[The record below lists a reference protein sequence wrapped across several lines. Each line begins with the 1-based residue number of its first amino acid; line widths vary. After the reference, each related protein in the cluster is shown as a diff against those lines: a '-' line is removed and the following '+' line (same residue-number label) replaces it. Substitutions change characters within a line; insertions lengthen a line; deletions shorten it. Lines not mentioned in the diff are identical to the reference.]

1 MSKAKAIPKK
11 PKRIGFSLANVDY
24 SVDPFSDFYL
34 YACGSWKKRHPIPKD
49 KPSVGSFEDLSEANL
64 LELRRIVDACVANP
78 SRYKNGRLIASLYG
92 SFMDTK
98 QIERLAFKPIGPM
111 MEKAASLGS
120 MSELPSLISHLSRM
134 GSWAFMG
141 MYSAEDER
149 NSSIYALHLYQ
160 GGINL
165 PDRDYYLEEKFS
177 AIRVEYASHI
187 ARMFGLY
194 GYSKAEAGSYASQ
207 IMKLET
213 AIARASRSSTELRD
227 SVKNYNKMSIKAA
240 SRRYSNLD
248 ISAIYE
254 GLYVKDPDYIVVGQP
269 EFFDKLN
276 KIFAT
281 EKIETVRAYLQWNVL
296 NDYASMLHDAAV
308 MEHFDFFGRKLI
320 GQKAMRPRW
329 KRGISLV
336 SSMLGEALG
345 EIYVKEDFGEDARH
359 KALSLVK
366 GLQSSFRK
374 RLEAVSWM
382 ETSTKRK
389 ALDKLDAMTLKV
401 GYPKKFRDYSRLKMG
416 GDNLLKN
423 FIAAYDFELK
433 RNMSRIG
440 KKVDK
445 AEWDMNAY
453 TVNAY
458 YNPSKNEIVIPAG
471 IFQPP
476 FFDKDIDL
484 AANYGGI
491 GGVIG
496 HEMTHG
502 FDDQGSMYDKRGN
515 LREWW
520 TKDDRKRFNSR
531 SAKVASLYGSM
542 DALPGTKVNG
552 KLTLGENIADLGGI
566 HIAYYA
572 LASSIGSKGMQKRID
587 GFTEEQR
594 FFIAWA
600 QIWKNNTTEDLKK
613 LLATSDPHSPA
624 HVRGLLPVLTHER
637 FVQAFAEKSKLKAP
651 RNKYEDVSLW

>member
-1 MSKAKAIPKK
+1 MDSSI
-11 PKRIGFSLANVDY
+11 
-24 SVDPFSDFYL
+24 DPFSDFYL
-34 YACGSWKKRHPIPKD
+34 YACGSWKKRRLIPKD
-49 KPSVGSFEDLSEANL
+49 KPSVGSFEELSEANL
-64 LELRRIVDACVANP
+64 LELKRIIEACVSNP
-78 SRYKNGRLIASLYG
+78 SGYKNGRLIAKLYG
-92 SFMDTK
+92 SFMDAK
-98 QIERLAFKPIGPM
+98 RVERLAFKPIEPM
-111 MEKAASLGS
+111 MDKASSLES
-120 MSELPSLISHLSRM
+120 MAELPSLISELSRM
-134 GSWAFMG
+134 GSWSFMG
-141 MYSAEDER
+141 MYSAEDEK
-149 NSSIYALHLYQ
+149 NSSVYALHLSQ

-165 PDRDYYLEEKFS
+165 PDRDYYLEERFS
-177 AIRVEYASHI
+177 GIRAEYVRHI
-187 ARMFGLY
+187 ARMFTLY
-194 GYSKAEAGSYASQ
+194 GASKAEAESSASS

-213 AIARASRSSTELRD
+213 RLARASRSSTELRD
-227 SVKNYNKMSIKAA
+227 SIKNYNKMGIGSALK
-240 SRRYSNLD
+240 RYANLG
-248 ISAIYE
+248 ISTIYE
-254 GLYVKDPDYIVVGQP
+254 GLYVKDPDYVVVGQP
-269 EFFDKLN
+269 EFFDKLD

-281 EKIETVRAYLQWNVL
+281 EKVETARAYLQWNIL
-296 NDYASMLHDAAV
+296 SDYSPMLHDAAAK
-308 MEHFDFFGRKLI
+308 EHFDFFGRKLI
-320 GQKAMRPRW
+320 GQKEMRSRW

-345 EIYVKEDFGEDARH
+345 EIYVKEDFGEDARR

-374 RLEAVSWM
+374 RLQSVDWM
-382 ETSTKRK
+382 EPSTRRK
-389 ALDKLDAMTLKV
+389 ALDKLDSMTLKV
-401 GYPKKFRDYSRLKMG
+401 GYPKKFRDYSRLRMEG
-416 GDNLLKN
+416 SSLIEN
-423 FIAAYDFELK
+423 FMVAYDFELK
-433 RNMSRIG
+433 RDMSRVG

-445 AEWDMNAY
+445 EEWDMNAY

-476 FFDKDIDL
+476 FFDKAIDQ

-502 FDDQGSMYDKRGN
+502 FDDQGSKYDKHGN
-515 LREWW
+515 LSEWW

-542 DALPGTKVNG
+542 DALPGIKVNG

-566 HIAYYA
+566 HIAYDA
-572 LASSIGSKGMQKRID
+572 LKSSLGSNGMAKRIG

-624 HVRGLLPVLTHER
+624 HVRGFLPVLTHER
-637 FVQAFAEKSKLKAP
+637 FEAAFAEKSRLKLPEK
-651 RNKYEDVSLW
+651 RYKDISLW